1 MAATQPAELL
11 AGRPALVVGGGRMG
25 LAIAQ
30 VLAAAG
36 IALTVVEP
44 QKRTRDTA
52 RERLTQIFRLRGQPQ
67 EQADLVRL
75 AADIGEAP
83 ADVAIAIEAA
93 PENLELKRNIFRRL
107 DEVCPADAILA
118 TNTSVIP
125 VHRIAAEVRDRSR
138 VVGAHFW
145 NPPYAVRLVE
155 VIRSEDT
162 SEETMERTLAIM
174 VAVGQQPV
182 RVNKDIPGFIGNR
195 LQHALKREA
204 IALVQ
209 AGVCDAETIDTVVK
223 ASFGARLGI
232 MGPLEQSDLVGLN
245 LTLAIHEIV
254 LPDLDTSRAPQKL
267 LVDLV
272 AAGRTGIA
280 AGQGFRSWTPEAS
293 AELQSRLDRT
303 LGGRKH
309 PEP

>member
-1 MAATQPAELL
+1 MAATRPVELL
-11 AGRPALVVGGGRMG
+11 SGRPALVVGGGRMG

-30 VLAAAG
+30 VLASSG

-44 QKRTRDTA
+44 QKSTRDATH
-52 RERLTQIFRLRGQPQ
+52 ERLRQIFRLRGQPQ

-107 DEVCPADAILA
+107 DEICPPDAILA

-138 VVGAHFW
+138 VVGTHFW

-174 VAVGQQPV
+174 AAVGQQPV

-195 LQHALKREA
+195 LR
-204 IALVQ
+204 LVLP
-209 AGVCDAETIDTVVK
+209 A
-223 ASFGARLGI
+223 FGTFTG
-232 MGPLEQSDLVGLN
+232 GLN
-245 LTLAIHEIV
+245 VLNEAFESLFNADGLAIWMLGQEGLYPV
-254 LPDLDTSRAPQKL
+254 APRL
-267 LVDLV
+267 LRGD
-272 AAGRTGIA
+272 
-280 AGQGFRSWTPEAS
+280 
-293 AELQSRLDRT
+293 
-303 LGGRKH
+303 
-309 PEP
+309 